1 MRVRREEMA
10 QVVSD
15 VKNRIKSDICSK
27 MQNFFAS
34 HNKTVEE
41 FSHFTQAD
49 SHDVRNVLNG
59 NANISLDSFIKM
71 MVATGNAIEVR
82 SLVPP
87 HMMRQNVCENNFN
100 HCQHTN
106 HCNVNNCNEEVEDNF
121 ENEDDEIIDECSF
134 SEMEL
139 HTKTREELVDLVFE
153 MGWETEIDMCRATR
167 SALIN
172 FLSSKQR
179 ELDEEFENGCGE
191 MPTCENDSDTE
202 RIMQKMQSLFT
213 NNPQLR
219 ENFVRLFGL

>member
-49 SHDVRNVLNG
+49 SRDVRNVLNG

-106 HCNVNNCNEEVEDNF
+106 HCNVNNCNEEVEDDF
-121 ENEDDEIIDECSF
+121 EDEDDEIIDECSF

-179 ELDEEFENGCGE
+179 ELDEEFEDGCGE
-191 MPTCENDSDTE
+191 MPNCENDSDTE

>member
-49 SHDVRNVLNG
+49 SRDVRNVLNG

-106 HCNVNNCNEEVEDNF
+106 HCNVNNCNEEVEDDF

-191 MPTCENDSDTE
+191 MPNCENDSDTE

>member
-15 VKNRIKSDICSK
+15 VKNRINSDICSK

-49 SHDVRNVLNG
+49 SRDVRNVLNG

-106 HCNVNNCNEEVEDNF
+106 HCNDNNCNEEVEDDF
-121 ENEDDEIIDECSF
+121 EDEDDEIIDECSF

-179 ELDEEFENGCGE
+179 ELDEEFEDGCGE
-191 MPTCENDSDTE
+191 MPNCENDSDTE

>member
-49 SHDVRNVLNG
+49 SRDVRNVLNG

-87 HMMRQNVCENNFN
+87 HMMRQNVCENNVN

-106 HCNVNNCNEEVEDNF
+106 HCNVNNCNEEVEDDF

-172 FLSSKQR
+172 FLSSKQS

>member
-49 SHDVRNVLNG
+49 SRDVRNVLNG

-106 HCNVNNCNEEVEDNF
+106 HCNVNNCNEEVEDDF
-121 ENEDDEIIDECSF
+121 EDEDDEIIDECSF

-191 MPTCENDSDTE
+191 MPNCENDSDTE

>member
-49 SHDVRNVLNG
+49 SRDVRNVLNG

-100 HCQHTN
+100 HCQHIN
-106 HCNVNNCNEEVEDNF
+106 HCNVNNCNEEVEDDF
-121 ENEDDEIIDECSF
+121 EDEDDEIIDECSF

-172 FLSSKQR
+172 FLSSKQS

-191 MPTCENDSDTE
+191 MPNCENDSDTE

-219 ENFVRLFGL
+219 ENFVRLFGI

>member
-49 SHDVRNVLNG
+49 SRDVRNVLNG

-100 HCQHTN
+100 HCQNTN
-106 HCNVNNCNEEVEDNF
+106 HCNVNNCNEEVEDDF

-191 MPTCENDSDTE
+191 IPTCENDSDTE